1 MFEGASNFA
10 KGVDNAFLFIFI
22 ISMIFLIGLT
32 AMMIWF
38 IIRYNRKRHPKPQQ
52 INDNMK
58 LEITWTII
66 PLVLVLLM
74 FYYGYVVFKPMRV
87 VPEGAMEVKVT
98 GRMWSWM
105 FEYENGKISDTLVLP
120 VQKPVKLN
128 LFSPDVIHS
137 LYIPAFRIKE
147 DMVPGQNNY
156 MWFIPNIEGTYD
168 ILCAEYCGLR
178 HSFMEAKT
186 RIVTEE
192 EFIKWLEEKP
202 PIILEAVG
210 LNVLRNNAC
219 TSCHSLDGSK
229 LVGPTFKALWNNERI
244 ILEDGVEKKV
254 VADSAYIRRA
264 VFEPDKEIV
273 KGYNPGMMRAYS
285 NVMSEEDVEAIIVYF
300 KKQAEQPTK

>member
-22 ISMIFLIGLT
+22 ISMIFLVGLT

-58 LEITWTII
+58 LEVTWTIM
-66 PLVLVLLM
+66 PLVLVLVM
-74 FYYGYVVFKPMRV
+74 FYYGYVVFKPMRE
-87 VPEGAMEVKVT
+87 VPEGTMEVKVT
-98 GRMWSWM
+98 GRMWSWN

-156 MWFIPNIEGTYD
+156 MWFIPNNEGTYD

-186 RIVTEE
+186 RIVSEE
-192 EFIKWLEEKP
+192 EFIKWLAEKP
-202 PIILEAVG
+202 PVILEAVG

-244 ILEDGVEKKV
+244 ILENGVEKRV
-254 VADSAYIRRA
+254 IADSAYIRRA

-273 KGYNPGMMRAYS
+273 KGYNPGMMRAYT
-285 NVMSEEDVEAIIVYF
+285 NVMSEEDIEAIIVYF
-300 KKQAEQPTK
+300 KKQSEQPER